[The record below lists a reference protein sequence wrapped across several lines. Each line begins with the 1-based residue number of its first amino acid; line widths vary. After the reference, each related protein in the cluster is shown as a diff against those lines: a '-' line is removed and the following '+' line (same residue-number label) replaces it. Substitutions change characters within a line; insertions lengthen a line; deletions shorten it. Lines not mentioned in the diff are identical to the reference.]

1 MLLPEK
7 SHITTMA
14 TITQNQILEPHPLL
28 PLLQQQ
34 QQSQQLQLLLQ
45 LSNISY
51 SPHISAAAVV
61 MAAVVIVT
69 AIIVIH
75 KKKNNQYDEPKYCAA
90 FATAAVSVTE

>member
-1 MLLPEK
+1 
-7 SHITTMA
+7 MA
-14 TITQNQILEPHPLL
+14 TITQNQILEPQLL

-51 SPHISAAAVV
+51 SPHISASAVILT
-61 MAAVVIVT
+61 AAVVIVVT

-75 KKKNNQYDEPKYCAA
+75 KEKNNQYDEPKYSAA
-90 FATAAVSVTE
+90 FTAAAVSVTE